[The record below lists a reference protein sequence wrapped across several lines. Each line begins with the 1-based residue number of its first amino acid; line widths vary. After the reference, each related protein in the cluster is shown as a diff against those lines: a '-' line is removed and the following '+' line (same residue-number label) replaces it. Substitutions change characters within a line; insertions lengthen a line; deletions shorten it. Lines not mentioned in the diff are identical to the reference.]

1 MISIGASL
9 LVDKQLVA
17 YAPQTQGFYAKS
29 LICMDVLPGK
39 YPPIKGIAEKVKV
52 A

>member
-17 YAPQTQGFYAKS
+17 YAPQTQDFYAKS
-29 LICMDVLPGK
+29 LNCMDVLPGK

>member
-9 LVDKQLVA
+9 LLDKQLVA
-17 YAPQTQGFYAKS
+17 HAPQTQGLYAKS
-29 LICMDVLPGK
+29 LIFMDVLPGK
-39 YPPIKGIAEKVKV
+39 YPLIKGAAEKVKV